1 MNAATTESSNDRSAG
16 IDQRGPIDA
25 LALLLD
31 GQIAAA
37 TSVREALPAIAE
49 MAQAM
54 AQTIKNGGRLFYAA
68 AGSSGLMAMA
78 DALEIPA
85 GELIAL
91 VANRM
96 KSRRR

>member
-16 IDQRGPIDA
+16 IDQRVPIDA

-54 AQTIKNGGRLFYAA
+54 AQTIKTGGRL
-68 AGSSGLMAMA
+68 LHNV
-78 DALEIPA
+78 I
-85 GELIAL
+85 
-91 VANRM
+91 
-96 KSRRR
+96 RRSVPFHLTLLKKERPSCTIIFGY